1 VGADLEL
8 CALRKDGTEFAA
20 QISLSPLQTEDG
32 VLAASAIR
40 DITEHKQ
47 QQEKLARL
55 TRIHAVRSGIN
66 SAIVRI
72 RGRKELYQEACRIA
86 VQAGGFLMTW
96 IGTVSDYARVEPV
109 AWEGGSGGYI
119 EKIRSMLNE
128 PGIERFPLVRMALT
142 ERKAMVAEDM
152 KTDARIALRKEA
164 LMLGLRSMVIL
175 PLVVEA
181 EAIGVLTLY
190 AGEAGFF
197 DEEEMKLLLELAGD
211 LSFAMEHIQQGE
223 RLSYLA
229 YYDELTGLANRALAQ
244 DRLRQALQFAE
255 RYRSQV
261 AVLMIGLDRFKLVN
275 ETLGHAAG
283 DELLKLVAGRLVACV
298 RDIDTIARL
307 GGDGFIAVLAGA
319 DQNDNATSHVVQRI
333 LEAFAQPL
341 VVMGRELFVSCSIGA
356 ALFPRDGEDID
367 PLLRNADA
375 AMHRAKEQGRNNC
388 QFYTPEV
395 SARAQEHLSVESAL
409 RRALEREQLRL
420 HYQPQVDLRTGT
432 VIGLEA
438 LVRWE
443 RPDHGM
449 MAPARFIRI
458 AEETGLILSIG
469 EWVLHTASLQ
479 NKAWQDQTLPKM
491 RIAVNL
497 SPQQFRQKDFA
508 RRIREILSH
517 TGLEPEYLEVELT
530 ESTLM
535 ADVESTVRTLSEL
548 REAGVQ
554 ISLDDF
560 GTGYSSLSY
569 LKRFPIDTLKIDQ
582 SFVQEITS
590 DADSK
595 AIADAIIAMAHS
607 LHLSALAEGV
617 ETEGQLALLRARGCD
632 QLQGNL
638 FSKPLPPE
646 ALAQFLR
653 DRHTLP
659 ASSPATRTSRRSG
672 AARGDS

>member
-1 VGADLEL
+1 
-8 CALRKDGTEFAA
+8 
-20 QISLSPLQTEDG
+20 
-32 VLAASAIR
+32 
-40 DITEHKQ
+40 
-47 QQEKLARL
+47 
-55 TRIHAVRSGIN
+55 
-66 SAIVRI
+66 
-72 RGRKELYQEACRIA
+72 
-86 VQAGGFLMTW
+86 
-96 IGTVSDYARVEPV
+96 
-109 AWEGGSGGYI
+109 
-119 EKIRSMLNE
+119 
-128 PGIERFPLVRMALT
+128 
-142 ERKAMVAEDM
+142 
-152 KTDARIALRKEA
+152 
-164 LMLGLRSMVIL
+164 
-175 PLVVEA
+175 
-181 EAIGVLTLY
+181 
-190 AGEAGFF
+190 
-197 DEEEMKLLLELAGD
+197 MKLLLELAGD

-283 DELLKLVAGRLVACV
+283 DELLKLVAGRLVGCV

-420 HYQPQVDLRTGT
+420 HYQPQVDLRTGK

-653 DRHTLP
+653 DRHSLP
-659 ASSPATRTSRRSG
+659 ASPPAARNSRRTG
-672 AARGDS
+672 AARADDF

>member
-1 VGADLEL
+1 
-8 CALRKDGTEFAA
+8 
-20 QISLSPLQTEDG
+20 
-32 VLAASAIR
+32 
-40 DITEHKQ
+40 
-47 QQEKLARL
+47 
-55 TRIHAVRSGIN
+55 
-66 SAIVRI
+66 
-72 RGRKELYQEACRIA
+72 
-86 VQAGGFLMTW
+86 
-96 IGTVSDYARVEPV
+96 
-109 AWEGGSGGYI
+109 
-119 EKIRSMLNE
+119 
-128 PGIERFPLVRMALT
+128 
-142 ERKAMVAEDM
+142 
-152 KTDARIALRKEA
+152 
-164 LMLGLRSMVIL
+164 
-175 PLVVEA
+175 
-181 EAIGVLTLY
+181 
-190 AGEAGFF
+190 
-197 DEEEMKLLLELAGD
+197 
-211 LSFAMEHIQQGE
+211 
-223 RLSYLA
+223 
-229 YYDELTGLANRALAQ
+229 
-244 DRLRQALQFAE
+244 
-255 RYRSQV
+255 
-261 AVLMIGLDRFKLVN
+261 
-275 ETLGHAAG
+275 
-283 DELLKLVAGRLVACV
+283 
-298 RDIDTIARL
+298 
-307 GGDGFIAVLAGA
+307 
-319 DQNDNATSHVVQRI
+319 
-333 LEAFAQPL
+333 
-341 VVMGRELFVSCSIGA
+341 
-356 ALFPRDGEDID
+356 
-367 PLLRNADA
+367 
-375 AMHRAKEQGRNNC
+375 
-388 QFYTPEV
+388 
-395 SARAQEHLSVESAL
+395 
-409 RRALEREQLRL
+409 LEREQLRL

-672 AARGDS
+672 AARSDS